1 MIYHDAERISGNSGL
16 LLLVIL
22 SALSAIYSALF
33 QLYDARTK
41 LDGTR
46 NVLIGQ
52 ILLGGGANIHVILSH
67 NLNHFHTVENF
78 VDALK
83 YSYCTGYFKLLFYR
97 IEECCLPIFKRAL
110 PMND

>member
-1 MIYHDAERISGNSGL
+1 MSVKVTTYRVLSRGHEMIYHDAERIWGNSRL

-52 ILLGGGANIHVILSH
+52 IL
-67 NLNHFHTVENF
+67 
-78 VDALK
+78 
-83 YSYCTGYFKLLFYR
+83 
-97 IEECCLPIFKRAL
+97 
-110 PMND
+110 